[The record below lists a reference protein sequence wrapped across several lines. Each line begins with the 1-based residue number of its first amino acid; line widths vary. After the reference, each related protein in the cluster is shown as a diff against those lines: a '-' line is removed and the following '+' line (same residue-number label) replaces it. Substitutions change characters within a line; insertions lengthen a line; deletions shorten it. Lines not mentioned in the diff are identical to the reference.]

1 MASTW
6 SDSTQFIYGSTHCSC
21 TQSFFAY
28 FLIET
33 IKRSLFFFVIR
44 TESDEDIC
52 RGMTSPSSS
61 LGKKLA
67 NTQFNH
73 IFIYY
78 LIIYLFIFAI
88 IHCVFFLHAKK
99 TRTDI
104 IWMDIHE
111 RQQQKPILEI
121 RSFFPRSTK
130 RSIALRE
137 KINRKC
143 CIYNL
148 VF

>member
-21 TQSFFAY
+21 TQSFFCLLSY
-28 FLIET
+28 WNYQKVFVFV
-33 IKRSLFFFVIR
+33 FFFVIR

-52 RGMTSPSSS
+52 RGMTSSSSS

-121 RSFFPRSTK
+121 RSFFPAHRND
-130 RSIALRE
+130 LLHWE
-137 KINRKC
+137 KK
-143 CIYNL
+143 
-148 VF
+148 

>member
-1 MASTW
+1 MSTMTATW
-6 SDSTQFIYGSTHCSC
+6 HRLDPTRHN
-21 TQSFFAY
+21 SFMVAHTAAVHKA
-28 FLIET
+28 FLLT
-33 IKRSLFFFVIR
+33 FLLKLSKGLCFCFFFVIR

-52 RGMTSPSSS
+52 RGMTPSSSS

-88 IHCVFFLHAKK
+88 IHCVFFLRAKK

-111 RQQQKPILEI
+111 QQQQKPILEI
-121 RSFFPRSTK
+121 RSFFPAHRND
-130 RSIALRE
+130 L
-137 KINRKC
+137 
-143 CIYNL
+143 L
-148 VF
+148 H